1 MIQIFIE
8 EIFQRCD
15 NQFMEAVSLSQLEGN
30 DPQPLRQG
38 TRSRYLCPLSAE
50 CREKP
55 RDNAHRSLAVEN
67 ISGVF
72 YCHRCGEKGKLREFW
87 DERKDKKPLVKK
99 THLRP
104 VAALVSRAIVKEIKP
119 AKKTGLRNLRERMAA
134 FAEKFPGSPAEEYLL
149 GRKIPR
155 DVSRAAGCGYAGS
168 WEHWEKKGEEWTLGG
183 TDSRVTFPVCDGE
196 GKLAAVHTRAIG
208 EQHLHSSK
216 ITRGNKSLGVFR
228 SSPEVFASPVI
239 AICEGPVDALAL
251 QTCGVP
257 AIAMIGTTA
266 PEWLAEKLAGKAV
279 MLATDADKAGDE
291 AAMKL
296 RFMLQPRTKNIFR
309 LRPLAAKDWAEE
321 LEIAGFEN
329 LREYLLP
336 FSPRIDDAARVN
348 AAWQFAEQ
356 GFYEEAEF
364 IARLV
369 EDIELKKSFFS
380 LVHREHLKAA

>member
-1 MIQIFIE
+1 
-8 EIFQRCD
+8 
-15 NQFMEAVSLSQLEGN
+15 MEAVSLSQLEAH
-30 DPQPLRQG
+30 DPHPLRQG
-38 TRSRYLCPLSAE
+38 SRARYLCPLSAE

-55 RDNAHRSLAVEN
+55 RDNAHRSLSVETTT
-67 ISGVF
+67 GVF

-87 DERKDKKPLVKK
+87 EERKDTKPFVKK

-119 AKKTGLRNLRERMAA
+119 EKKSGLKILRERMAA
-134 FAEKFPGSPAEEYLL
+134 FAEAFSGSPAEEYLA
-149 GRKIPR
+149 GRKI
-155 DVSRAAGCGYAGS
+155 SAEAARAAGCGYAGN
-168 WEHWEKKGEEWTLGG
+168 WEHWEKKSEEWTLGG
-183 TDSRVTFPVCDGE
+183 TDRRAAFPVCDGE
-196 GKLAAVHTRAIG
+196 GKLVAVHTRAID
-208 EQHLHSSK
+208 EKHFNSSK
-216 ITRGNKSLGVFR
+216 ITRGNKSLGVFH
-228 SSPEVFASPVI
+228 SSPEAFASPVI

-257 AIAMIGTTA
+257 AIAMIGTTGPA
-266 PEWLAEKLAGKAV
+266 WLAEKLAGKAV

-296 RFMLQPRTKNIFR
+296 KFALQPRTKNIFR

-321 LEIAGFEN
+321 LEIAGLEN
-329 LREYLLP
+329 LREYLSP

-369 EDIELKKSFFS
+369 EDTELKKSFFS